1 MIDLNSAPLVKALYR
16 LSRAFGW
23 TPQQIQSL
31 TMGQISLY
39 LQLLDEE
46 AQNGGQI

>member
-1 MIDLNSAPLVKALYR
+1 MRSSYR
-16 LSRAFGW
+16 LARAFGW
-23 TPQQIQSL
+23 TPQQLQVM

-46 AQNGGQI
+46 AEHERSL

>member
-1 MIDLNSAPLVKALYR
+1 MAPLVKAGFR

-23 TPQQIQSL
+23 TPQQIQDL

-46 AQNGGQI
+46 AQHGG